1 MAAIDIP
8 VRDVG
13 LKGASMPV
21 IQGQDVWSSKIL
33 PKVLKSHVSWKQL
46 EDQYLCLQKETTLLK
61 QHVHIIEQNLQR
73 FFSKLSKMRNGNS
86 CFAWGQHFDAHDPI
100 GKLKNRVPTLEIPRI
115 RRGVQREGEV
125 TQTTQTAPVLSFTDD
140 YKDQNERLKTV
151 ELAIQSI
158 SETFKFKEKG
168 PEDPMEEMHKQQVD
182 LLRLTIK
189 DNVDVIRLK
198 KQLSTERTALLV
210 IKDKFTDLKQA
221 YETQLEESQRSLQEN
236 QETLLG
242 KVGQL
247 NELLK
252 EEKQR
257 ALDLEGQL
265 NSATIALHSLA
276 ELQERVLHIEGE
288 RNLLKKSYNALLL
301 SHHNEHENEKDID
314 SQEVEPWRADML
326 ELEKKL
332 ENEKREREKLEQE
345 NKRVMQE
352 NDRIQVERA
361 EERAMTS
368 TLIEKHAFLEQEALQ
383 YRQNVKSLQ
392 ERLDRESKDFHI
404 DVEDLSE
411 VLMQIKA
418 FRLQH
423 ESFKRLTV
431 LESNEKVKDPSQELA
446 ALQASHAETI
456 LELQKTRELLALQ
469 HRLNIDLQTE
479 MKIEKERAERERE
492 WNRREVNEKDKLL
505 KNRSLHINSLKA
517 QLKHLTY
524 HPRNYNQI
532 ISQQNTWRGMEKGL
546 PQMKEGNTMLN
557 QLQDGESLL
566 EINLMGATFTPM
578 GLRLMREQRVVDASG
593 PDLVTFCTYTVLDF
607 EMHSTPLV
615 SGTQPNYGFTSC
627 FVLTEN
633 SRTMLETQEV
643 FAHIEVHQSLGGI
656 QFITQGRSSIP
667 LRQAILHKGEKVKGR
682 VNITGSK
689 GEIIGVLEFWV
700 RLFFEEEP
708 KDIHTDSHT
717 AFYWSHTQPELESST
732 LPLKVHSLAKSQQ
745 PLFPAPK
752 SPPRKPG
759 SKYIQLSG
767 YNQSKGSLNHN
778 LALPVSD
785 HTSTS
790 NKQRSSSHLSMALQQ
805 EDYEKVKEESP
816 SVQLQNQMDS
826 EVLKSLESL
835 TTSDSDVII
844 SQPQKP
850 IKEGYRLKVE
860 ILSLLFDPASS
871 VALDQSVQQVY
882 VEYRLFGIPT
892 ETTETPTSLQ
902 KPTEGEEIH
911 FNFSRIIHID
921 SIEAVNLKQYLYTIL
936 ERSDADQSRL
946 KFTVVSEPLN
956 EEEECV
962 DVGHACL
969 DLQEL
974 LLTGNDVTECQI
986 NIVRMD
992 RDQEVVGRLRVSLEA
1007 AQTLKGISC

>member
-301 SHHNEHENEKDID
+301 STLSAHSHHNEHENEKDID

-717 AFYWSHTQPELESST
+717 AFYWSHTQPE
-732 LPLKVHSLAKSQQ
+732 
-745 PLFPAPK
+745 
-752 SPPRKPG
+752 
-759 SKYIQLSG
+759 
-767 YNQSKGSLNHN
+767 
-778 LALPVSD
+778 
-785 HTSTS
+785 
-790 NKQRSSSHLSMALQQ
+790 ALQQ